1 MFRVTRRTALG
12 AIPSVAALAWV
23 SDALARQDAAT
34 PMASPAAGDDE
45 VERGLTPVAGFE
57 NPELDFQL
65 LRSLGVDV
73 YGGGAAGELLYA
85 RTQIGEDPYAWPPAF
100 DGIAR
105 SAQDAAEEAA
115 AAGRVA
121 TARQHHLRSS
131 SYWRA
136 SEYFSD
142 PFGDERTA
150 RGLASREA
158 FQRAIPNL
166 PHRVET
172 VRIPFEDVELPGYF
186 MTPAADANGVTLVV
200 ISGFDGTNEELW
212 FETALEGL
220 DRGHTVLA
228 AAGPGQVDAMRDY
241 PDLIFRPDYEKPIGA
256 MLDFALAQPDVDPE
270 RLAFYGISLGGHF
283 AIRGAEHDDRIKALI
298 VNSPIPN
305 LFAYMMGFVGG
316 GGDDS
321 GGGDSDGPPDVTLGE
336 IDHIPDEFMP
346 RTQKLS
352 LKSAFKRYGVDSLS
366 GWITVL
372 QEFDSTDG
380 LANIACPSLAMVG
393 EGEGGVSR
401 QQSQLF
407 VDNVSGPVTE
417 RVFLQSEGAEMHCQF
432 GNLQLSNA
440 VIYDWLTDTLG

>member
-1 MFRVTRRTALG
+1 MYRLTRRTALG
-12 AIPSVAALAWV
+12 AIPSVAALAWA
-23 SDALARQDAAT
+23 SEAMARQGGGT
-34 PMASPAAGDDE
+34 PMASPAAGGDE

-65 LRSLGVDV
+65 IRSLGADV
-73 YGGGAAGELLYA
+73 YGGGAAGELFFA
-85 RTQIGEDPYAWPPAF
+85 RTAIGEDPYAWPPAF
-100 DGIAR
+100 DGIAQ
-105 SAQDAAEEAA
+105 SAQDAGTEADD
-115 AAGRVA
+115 AGRAA
-121 TARQHHLRSS
+121 TARQHYLRASN
-131 SYWRA
+131 YWRA
-136 SEYFSD
+136 AEYFSD
-142 PFGDERTA
+142 PYSDDRLP
-150 RGLASREA
+150 RGMASREV
-158 FQRAIPNL
+158 FQRAIPYL
-166 PHRVET
+166 RHQVEP

-186 MTPAADANGVTLVV
+186 MTPATDANGVTLVV

-220 DRGHTVLA
+220 DRGYTVLV

-256 MLDFALAQPDVDPE
+256 MLDFALARPNVDPE

-316 GGDDS
+316 GGED
-321 GGGDSDGPPDVTLGE
+321 GGEGDGPPDVTLDE
-336 IDHIPDEFMP
+336 IDYIPDEYMP

-366 GWITVL
+366 GWIAVL
-372 QEFDSTDG
+372 QEFDATDALG
-380 LANIACPSLAMVG
+380 DIACPSLAMVG

-407 VDNVSGPVTE
+407 VDKVSGPVTE

-440 VIYDWLTDTLG
+440 VIYDWLSDTLG